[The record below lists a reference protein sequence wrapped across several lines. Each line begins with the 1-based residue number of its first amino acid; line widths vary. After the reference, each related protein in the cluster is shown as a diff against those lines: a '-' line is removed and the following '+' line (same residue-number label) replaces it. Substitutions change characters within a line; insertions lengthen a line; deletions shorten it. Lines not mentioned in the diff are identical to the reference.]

1 VAFNPT
7 EADHNEVNKFIDA
20 LLSKFE
26 NGDITALTAR
36 SNLAPV
42 ITAAARDNYTEFKKH
57 IRTPVSQIEVA

>member
-1 VAFNPT
+1 MAFNPT

-36 SNLAPV
+36 SYLAHV